1 MFKLLRIKG
10 KQKVV
15 EDVCDTIYNLNLIFV
30 AIPISPT
37 SLVIHMLKEGEKY
50 CLMHYCSLGISP
62 KIVSKLSSQ
71 QFAGPKK

>member
-15 EDVCDTIYNLNLIFV
+15 EDVCDTILNLNSIFV

-37 SLVIHMLKEGEKY
+37 SLVIHMLKEGEN
-50 CLMHYCSLGISP
+50 
-62 KIVSKLSSQ
+62 IV
-71 QFAGPKK
+71 